1 MEHAAP
7 DWYALKV
14 FYNKV
19 FEMEDKLVS
28 MGLPCYI
35 AVEKVC
41 LKGAEHMAAARYLA
55 SLPEGARADSK
66 YIKEGPVIYVRK
78 PMVSS
83 LMFVQATRD
92 HFLQQSASYW
102 LEQARQ
108 MDVPLVRLQHYADI
122 SEDEQAWANGYLER
136 VTFRSGLDTLL
147 REKYRDGRG
156 RGFVYRSAD
165 RKSFS
170 VIPDRQM
177 AAFRLVTESG
187 VSGLSFFSDDDITR
201 YKQGDKV
208 RVTEG
213 PLKGAEGYIRRIKK
227 DRRLLVSIEGV
238 VAVATSYIPVHQLEK
253 VEE

>member
-92 HFLQQSASYW
+92 QILQ
-102 LEQARQ
+102 
-108 MDVPLVRLQHYADI
+108 
-122 SEDEQAWANGYLER
+122 
-136 VTFRSGLDTLL
+136 LDTLL